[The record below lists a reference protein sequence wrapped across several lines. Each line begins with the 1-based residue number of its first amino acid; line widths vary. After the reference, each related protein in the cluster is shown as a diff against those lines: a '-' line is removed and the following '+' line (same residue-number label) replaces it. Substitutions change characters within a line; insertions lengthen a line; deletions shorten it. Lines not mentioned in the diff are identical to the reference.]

1 MAVKASARHRDRRF
15 PLTDSAAIDFSL
27 VPLADRDGL
36 EGAWLELERRA
47 RPSLFQSWS
56 WIGSWLAAIPDDV
69 GLYLLT
75 GRIEGAVCAL
85 AVFSSA
91 TRHRHGWLR
100 SDGLFLNEAGR
111 PDLDALTIEYNGI
124 LADEALAP
132 DATLQALRFLVTD
145 PPAGPGWDEI
155 YLSGVDE
162 ALADKVAAAGLLP
175 HLLADKPCDYV
186 DLEAVR
192 ASGKGYL
199 EGRSKNSRY
208 QIRRALRRYE
218 DRGALT
224 LSVPSTLKEALEVF
238 AELKAL
244 HQSYWTGRGETGSF
258 ANPFFEE
265 FHRLFIERRFAAGEV
280 ELLRASAGDETIG
293 CLYNFRYGGRVYGYQ
308 SGFAYEED
316 PALKPGLVSHYLAIE
331 RNLADGAAVY
341 DFMAGF
347 GQHKRSL
354 GTDRRQM
361 VWLSGQ
367 RPRVKYRLE
376 RALRCAKNLLKGATG
391 AAGKQGTD

>member
-1 MAVKASARHRDRRF
+1 M
-15 PLTDSAAIDFSL
+15 
-27 VPLADRDGL
+27 
-36 EGAWLELERRA
+36 
-47 RPSLFQSWS
+47 
-56 WIGSWLAAIPDDV
+56 
-69 GLYLLT
+69 
-75 GRIEGAVCAL
+75 
-85 AVFSSA
+85 
-91 TRHRHGWLR
+91 
-100 SDGLFLNEAGR
+100 
-111 PDLDALTIEYNGI
+111 
-124 LADEALAP
+124 
-132 DATLQALRFLVTD
+132 TD
-145 PPAGPGWDEI
+145 PPAGPRWDEI

-162 ALADKVAAAGLLP
+162 ALADKVAAVGLLP
-175 HLLADKPCDYV
+175 HLLANKPCDYV

-218 DRGALT
+218 DRGALS
-224 LSVPSTLKEALEVF
+224 LHAPSTLEEALEIF

-244 HQSYWTGRGETGSF
+244 HQMYWTGRGETGSF

-265 FHRLFIERRFAAGEV
+265 FHHLFIKRRFAAGEI

-293 CLYNFRYGGRVYGYQ
+293 CLYNFRHDGTVYGYQ

-331 RNLADGAAVY
+331 RNLADGARVY

-354 GTDRRQM
+354 GTARRQM

-367 RPRVKYRLE
+367 RPRMKYRLE
-376 RALRCAKNLLKGATG
+376 RALRAAKHRLKGVPAS
-391 AAGKQGTD
+391 AGTQRAD